1 MAQDPGH
8 EPHFNPYAS
17 PFGSAPP
24 PPQPARVQ
32 VAGPA
37 IGLMVVAALNLVNGL
52 IGLLQVGLMVFLS
65 LVDPNIAKSGQQRWI
80 MGGIGLGVYGTWG
93 VVLLC
98 VAATILVGA
107 IRMKKLES
115 RGLAMTASILAMIPC
130 ISCCLVG
137 LPIGIWSLVVLAK
150 PEVSGEFR

>member
-1 MAQDPGH
+1 MSQDPG
-8 EPHFNPYAS
+8 PQPQFNPYAS

-37 IGLMVVAALNLVNGL
+37 IGLMVVAALDLVSGL
-52 IGLLQVGLMVFLS
+52 ISLLEAGLLVFISVANPNVGGP
-65 LVDPNIAKSGQQRWI
+65 DQQRWAI
-80 MGGIGLGVYGTWG
+80 GGIGLAVYGTWG

-115 RGLAMTASILAMIPC
+115 RGLAMTASILAMVPC

-137 LPIGIWSLVVLAK
+137 LPIGIWSLVVLSK
-150 PEVSGEFR
+150 PEVRSEFR